1 MGKITQKDLILKYI
15 HDFGSITS
23 WEAYSEL
30 GITQVGARIFELK
43 RMGYLFKKETVK
55 KKNRWGKLIS
65 FDKYML
71 VGNIKNDILDK
82 EKEKAV

>member
-1 MGKITQKDLILKYI
+1 MGKPTQKDLILQYL

-23 WEAYSEL
+23 WEAFTQL

-43 RMGYLFKKETVK
+43 KQGYLFKKETVK
-55 KKNRWGKLIS
+55 KKNRWGKEIS

-71 VGNIKNDILDK
+71 AGNVNDIIDRAK
-82 EKEKAV
+82 ENAV

>member
-1 MGKITQKDLILKYI
+1 MGKPTQKDLILKYI

-30 GITQVGARIFELK
+30 GITQVGARIFGLK

-55 KKNRWGKLIS
+55 KENRWGKLIS

-71 VGNIKNDILDK
+71 VGTIHEVAN
-82 EKEKAV
+82 A

>member
-1 MGKITQKDLILKYI
+1 MGKPTQKDLILQYL

-23 WEAYSEL
+23 WEAFTQL

-43 RMGYLFKKETVK
+43 EQGYLFKKETVK
-55 KKNRWGKLIS
+55 KKNRWGKEIL

-71 VGNIKNDILDK
+71 AGNVNNIIDRT
-82 EKEKAV
+82 

>member
-1 MGKITQKDLILKYI
+1 MGKPTQKDLILKYI

-55 KKNRWGKLIS
+55 KENRWGKLIP

-71 VGNIKNDILDK
+71 VGNIH
-82 EKEKAV
+82 KAANA